1 MTLNLHS
8 ENDIQRLTIKADY
21 QIAYRDVKEQWYAFL
36 KLRNELFSH
45 YSIARNTTDRFDVT
59 INTDKQ
65 KKFNPFYR
73 LTVRHVGKKEDK
85 KFSLEFKDKN
95 LLVKTNNNKIYGTS
109 NNYKDIEKLIK
120 EYVALSRI

>member
-1 MTLNLHS
+1 M
-8 ENDIQRLTIKADY
+8 
-21 QIAYRDVKEQWYAFL
+21 
-36 KLRNELFSH
+36 
-45 YSIARNTTDRFDVT
+45 
-59 INTDKQ
+59 
-65 KKFNPFYR
+65 
-73 LTVRHVGKKEDK
+73 RHVGKKEDK